1 MLTRSRS
8 TLFASLALASTSCT
22 EPSTVELVVT
32 VGLEDDA
39 LTRAPEVV
47 SLRLRAVAPEGATIA
62 EIEAGPGEAFELPEV
77 DGSVP
82 LRFEVDG
89 ATVDGAEVVRG
100 RSLAV
105 ALGAVSGGA
114 LPVFVQRLDAFARPP
129 GALERAHVHAPAGVL
144 AERFLVA
151 TGGEAALDAS
161 GETASNAGDF
171 YDLAA
176 LGGSV
181 SDAPLPRAARSLVVR
196 GSTLILINE
205 EGATSV
211 DTEAG
216 STFELTAPSEL
227 EGGFGAVSGGR
238 ALDDPDGR
246 TLVLGATR
254 AEAPSSAV
262 LWVDAAGLLSAS
274 TIGEPRRGAGAAF
287 VPGVGLVVVGGAGS
301 GPGVVA
307 IDPATATARALPY
320 PPDATEG
327 AAAVVFGEQ
336 LLAVIGGRLD
346 GAPAPTRIFDLRC
359 VADCAPE
366 IVASLAVEGLSRR
379 GEAFLTSTGALVV
392 GESDEGETLAWAIDR
407 ASSTVA
413 PLPLR
418 ERRFGAT
425 ATPAPNGTL
434 FVLGGRS
441 PSGAAVRTVESFFPR

>member
-1 MLTRSRS
+1 MLV
-8 TLFASLALASTSCT
+8 ASLALAGASCT

-32 VGLEDDA
+32 TGLEGDT

-47 SLRLRAVAPEGATIA
+47 SLRLRAIDPEGAA
-62 EIEAGPGEAFELPEV
+62 VAQVEAGPGDAFELPEV

-82 LRFEVDG
+82 LRFEVTG
-89 ATVDGAEVVRG
+89 ATADGAEVVRG
-100 RSLAV
+100 RSLAL
-105 ALGAVSGGA
+105 ALGSVSGGA

-151 TGGEAALDAS
+151 TGGEAALDAE
-161 GETASNAGDF
+161 GETAANSGDF

-181 SDAPLPRAARSLVVR
+181 SDALLPRAARSLVVR
-196 GSTLILINE
+196 GSTMILIDE

-216 STFELTAPSEL
+216 SSFELSAPSGL
-227 EGGFGAVSGGR
+227 EGGFGAVSGAR
-238 ALDDPDGR
+238 ALDEPEGR
-246 TLVLGATR
+246 TLVVGATR
-254 AEAPSSAV
+254 ADAPSSAV

-287 VPGVGLVVVGGAGS
+287 VPGVGLVLVGGSAV

-307 IDPATATARALPY
+307 IDPATTTARALPF

-336 LLAVIGGRLD
+336 LLAVVGGRVD
-346 GAPAPTRIFDLRC
+346 GAPAAARIFDLRC

-366 IVASLAVEGLSRR
+366 VVQSLAIEALAQR
-379 GEAFLTSTGALVV
+379 GEAFATSAGALVL
-392 GESDEGETLAWAIDR
+392 GENDAGETLAWAIDR
-407 ASSTVA
+407 ASSSVA
-413 PLPLR
+413 PLLLR

-441 PSGAAVRTVESFFPR
+441 LSGAAVRTVESFFPR